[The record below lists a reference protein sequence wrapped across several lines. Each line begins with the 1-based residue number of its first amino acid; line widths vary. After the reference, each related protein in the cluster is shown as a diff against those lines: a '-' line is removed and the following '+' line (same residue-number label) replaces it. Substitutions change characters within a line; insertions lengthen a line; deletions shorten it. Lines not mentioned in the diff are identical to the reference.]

1 MDAFVFPVNLCMQPI
16 DNTLTVF
23 TDGSSNGK
31 AAYVIGSHVHSLEFL
46 PASAQ
51 IIVLHAVAAV
61 FEMLKNQA
69 FNLYTDSQYIAHG
82 LQLLEIVPFLDTANS
97 QILQL
102 FMHIQL
108 KLRENTVSLKEC
120 PWGGLQAILTL
131 DVWHSNMLL
140 NTDSLFLRGL
150 DSSLQ

>member
-1 MDAFVFPVNLCMQPI
+1 MLDM
-16 DNTLTVF
+16 
-23 TDGSSNGK
+23 
-31 AAYVIGSHVHSLEFL
+31 
-46 PASAQ
+46 
-51 IIVLHAVAAV
+51 VL
-61 FEMLKNQA
+61 F
-69 FNLYTDSQYIAHG
+69 I
-82 LQLLEIVPFLDTANS
+82 DTANF

-102 FMHIQL
+102 FMQIPL

-120 PWGGLQAILTL
+120 PWGGHQAILTL

>member
-1 MDAFVFPVNLCMQPI
+1 
-16 DNTLTVF
+16 
-23 TDGSSNGK
+23 
-31 AAYVIGSHVHSLEFL
+31 
-46 PASAQ
+46 
-51 IIVLHAVAAV
+51 
-61 FEMLKNQA
+61 
-69 FNLYTDSQYIAHG
+69 
-82 LQLLEIVPFLDTANS
+82 
-97 QILQL
+97 
-102 FMHIQL
+102 MHIQL